1 MATSFSSANGVP
13 LAISPMRN
21 SALSD
26 REKRSCRFRRDIAIE
41 RQFRTRDVR
50 RTVVSNKLFSF
61 PQNTDYQDC
70 CGQERADLRLAK
82 WDSVI
87 SLEAR
92 HAHRGRVP
100 LGYNRSAVI
109 VPRISLSV

>member
-1 MATSFSSANGVP
+1 MATSFFTANGVP

-41 RQFRTRDVR
+41 RQFRTRDVT
-50 RTVVSNKLFSF
+50 RTVVSSSF

-82 WDSVI
+82 WDSMI
-87 SLEAR
+87 SLQAR
-92 HAHRGRVP
+92 HAQSGTS
-100 LGYNRSAVI
+100 SAW
-109 VPRISLSV
+109 LQQKC